1 MIFSKKLQKT
11 AKILKIFN
19 KKGKFMNLD
28 KVTISI
34 KAGNG
39 GSGKVSFHREKFVE
53 KGGPDGGDG
62 GNGGSIIFVADKDKN
77 TLADFQFV
85 KKFEAENGEPGG
97 GKLQNGKNG
106 KDVEIKVPC
115 GTVIKDA
122 TTKQVLA
129 DMLADGQKYVALK
142 GGRGGKGNNFFKSPT
157 RQSPR
162 FSQLG
167 EVVKAYKVVLELKTI
182 ADVAL
187 VGKPNV
193 GKSTLLSVITN
204 AKPKIADYEFTT
216 LSPNLGVV
224 KIYGDNFVVADI
236 PGLIDG
242 ASEGAGL
249 GHEFLAHIERT
260 RLVIHVIDASGYYG
274 NDIVEDYKTINKE
287 LKKYNE
293 KLSKLPQI
301 VVFTKLD
308 LIDNIDEKIAYFKQK
323 IKKNVQI
330 IPISSITRKN
340 VDDFVKAVYEKLK
353 TLPKS
358 APIPVEQ
365 TELEKKDTT
374 SVQITQL
381 APHVFELTG
390 GYLENLQRG
399 IVFNDSRSLAYF
411 QQRLEKDGIL
421 EKLKQAGVVDGDTVV
436 FGALQY
442 EIYF

>member
-1 MIFSKKLQKT
+1 
-11 AKILKIFN
+11 
-19 KKGKFMNLD
+19 MNLD

-34 KAGNG
+34 KSGNG

-62 GNGGSIIFVADKDKN
+62 GHGGSVFFVADSSKN
-77 TLADFQFV
+77 TLIDFQYV
-85 KKFEAENGEPGG
+85 KKFEAENGEGG
-97 GKLQNGKNG
+97 HGKLQHGKNG
-106 KDVEIKVPC
+106 KDIYIKVPC

-122 TTKQVLA
+122 STGQVIA
-129 DMLADGQKYVALK
+129 DMYEDKQEFCALR
-142 GGRGGKGNNFFKSPT
+142 GGRGGKGNNFFKTPT

-167 EVVKAYKVVLELKTI
+167 EVTKTYKVVLELKTI

-193 GKSTLLSVITN
+193 GKSTLLSVVSN

-224 KIYGDNFVVADI
+224 KFYDDSFVVADI

-260 RLVIHVIDASGYYG
+260 RLVVHVIDASGYYG
-274 NDIVEDYKTINKE
+274 NDIVEDYNIINKE

-293 KLSKLPQI
+293 RLGNLPQI

-308 LIDNIDEKIAYFKQK
+308 LIQDIDEKINYFKSK
-323 IKKNVQI
+323 VKDDVVIV
-330 IPISSITRKN
+330 PISSITRKN
-340 VDDFVKAVYEKLK
+340 VDQLIKLVYEKLK
-353 TLPKS
+353 TLPKTE
-358 APIPVEQ
+358 PIPVEQ
-365 TELEKKDTT
+365 TALEVKDIT
-374 SVQITQL
+374 SINIEEI
-381 APHVFELTG
+381 APHVFEVSG
-390 GYLENLQRG
+390 GYLDNLQRG
-399 IVFNDSRSLAYF
+399 IVFNDTQSLAYF
-411 QQRLEKDGIL
+411 QIRLQKDGVMD
-421 EKLKQAGVVDGDTVV
+421 KLKEAGCVDGDTVV
-436 FGALQY
+436 FGSLQY
-442 EIYF
+442 EIYFE

>member
-1 MIFSKKLQKT
+1 
-11 AKILKIFN
+11 
-19 KKGKFMNLD
+19 MNLD
-28 KVTISI
+28 KVTITI
-34 KAGNG
+34 KSGNG
-39 GSGKVSFHREKFVE
+39 GSGKVSFHREKYVE

-62 GNGGSIIFVADKDKN
+62 GNGGSVYFVADKSKN
-77 TLADFQFV
+77 TLIDFQYE
-85 KKFEAENGEPGG
+85 KRFEAENGSGG
-97 GKLQNGKNG
+97 MGKLQNGKNG
-106 KDVEIKVPC
+106 KDIYIKVPC

-122 TTKQVLA
+122 ETNQILI
-129 DMLADGQKYVALK
+129 DMYEDGQTYLALK
-142 GGRGGKGNNFFKSPT
+142 GGRGGKGNNFFKTPT
-157 RQSPR
+157 RQAPR

-167 EVVKAYKVVLELKTI
+167 EATKPYKVILELKTI

-193 GKSTLLSVITN
+193 GKSTLLSVISN

-224 KIYGDNFVVADI
+224 KFYDDSFVVADI

-274 NDIVEDYKTINKE
+274 NDIVDDYKVINNE
-287 LKKYNE
+287 LKKYNK

-308 LIDNIDEKIAYFKQK
+308 LIDNIDEKISYFKSK
-323 IKKNVQI
+323 VKDKVDI

-340 VDDFVKAVYEKLK
+340 VDMLVKKIYEKLK

-358 APIPVEQ
+358 EPLPVEQ
-365 TELEKKDTT
+365 TTLAKIDKT
-374 SVQITQL
+374 SVVITKL
-381 APHVFELTG
+381 EPHVYELSG

-399 IVFNDSRSLAYF
+399 IVFNDSQSLSYF
-411 QQRLEKDGIL
+411 QQRLEKDGIM
-421 EKLKQAGVVDGDTVV
+421 EKLKQAGMQDGDTIV
-436 FGALQY
+436 FGNLQF

>member
-1 MIFSKKLQKT
+1 
-11 AKILKIFN
+11 
-19 KKGKFMNLD
+19 MNLD
-28 KVTISI
+28 KVTITI
-34 KAGNG
+34 KSGNG
-39 GSGKVSFHREKFVE
+39 GSGKVSFHREKYVE

-62 GNGGSIIFVADKDKN
+62 GNGGSVYFVADKSKN
-77 TLADFQFV
+77 TLIDFQYE
-85 KKFEAENGEPGG
+85 KRFEAENGSGG
-97 GKLQNGKNG
+97 MGKLQNGKNG
-106 KDVEIKVPC
+106 KDIYIKVPC

-122 TTKQVLA
+122 ETNQILI
-129 DMLADGQKYVALK
+129 DMYEDGQTYLALK
-142 GGRGGKGNNFFKSPT
+142 GGRGGKGNNFFKTPT
-157 RQSPR
+157 RQAPR

-167 EVVKAYKVVLELKTI
+167 ETTKPYKVILELKTI

-193 GKSTLLSVITN
+193 GKSTLLSVISN

-224 KIYGDNFVVADI
+224 KFYDDSFVVADI

-274 NDIVEDYKTINKE
+274 NDIVDDYKVINNE
-287 LKKYNE
+287 LKKYNK

-308 LIDNIDEKIAYFKQK
+308 LIDNIDEKISYFKSK
-323 IKKNVQI
+323 VKDKVDI

-340 VDDFVKAVYEKLK
+340 VDMLVKKIYEKLK

-358 APIPVEQ
+358 EPLPVEQ
-365 TELEKKDTT
+365 TTLAKIDKT
-374 SVQITQL
+374 SVVITKL
-381 APHVFELTG
+381 EPHVYELSG

-399 IVFNDSRSLAYF
+399 IVFNDSQSLSYF
-411 QQRLEKDGIL
+411 QQRLEKDGIM
-421 EKLKQAGVVDGDTVV
+421 EKLKQAGMQDGDTIV
-436 FGALQY
+436 FGNLQF

>member
-1 MIFSKKLQKT
+1 MY
-11 AKILKIFN
+11 
-19 KKGKFMNLD
+19 
-28 KVTISI
+28 
-34 KAGNG
+34 
-39 GSGKVSFHREKFVE
+39 E
-53 KGGPDGGDG
+53 
-62 GNGGSIIFVADKDKN
+62 
-77 TLADFQFV
+77 
-85 KKFEAENGEPGG
+85 
-97 GKLQNGKNG
+97 
-106 KDVEIKVPC
+106 
-115 GTVIKDA
+115 
-122 TTKQVLA
+122 
-129 DMLADGQKYVALK
+129 DGQKYLALP

-167 EVVKAYKVVLELKTI
+167 ETTDYYKVTLELKTI

-224 KIYGDNFVVADI
+224 KIYDDSFVVADI

-260 RLVIHVIDASGYYG
+260 RLVVHVIDASGYYG
-274 NDIVEDYKTINKE
+274 NDIVDDYKTINKE

-293 KLSKLPQI
+293 RLSKLPQI

-308 LIDNIDEKIAYFKQK
+308 LIDDIDEKIKYFRSKVK
-323 IKKNVQI
+323 DKVEIV
-330 IPISSITRKN
+330 PISSISRKN
-340 VDDFVKAVYEKLK
+340 VDDLIKKVYSTLI

-358 APIPVEQ
+358 EPMPVEQ
-365 TELEKKDTT
+365 SELIKRDTT
-374 SVQITQL
+374 SVKIEKL
-381 APHVFELTG
+381 EPHVYELSG
-390 GYLENLQRG
+390 GYLNNLQRG
-399 IVFNDSRSLAYF
+399 IVFNDTQSLAYF
-411 QQRLEKDGIL
+411 QLRLEKDGIMD
-421 EKLKQAGVVDGDTVV
+421 KLKEAGVEDGDTVI
-436 FGALQY
+436 FGSLQY

>member
-1 MIFSKKLQKT
+1 
-11 AKILKIFN
+11 
-19 KKGKFMNLD
+19 MNLD
-28 KVTISI
+28 KVTITI
-34 KAGNG
+34 KSGNG
-39 GSGKVSFHREKFVE
+39 GSGKVSFHREKYVE

-62 GNGGSIIFVADKDKN
+62 GNGGSVYFVADKSKN
-77 TLADFQFV
+77 TLIDFQYE
-85 KKFEAENGEPGG
+85 KRFEAENGSGG
-97 GKLQNGKNG
+97 MGKLQNGKNG
-106 KDVEIKVPC
+106 KDIYIKVPC

-122 TTKQVLA
+122 ETNQILI
-129 DMLADGQKYVALK
+129 DMYEDGQTYLALK
-142 GGRGGKGNNFFKSPT
+142 GGRGGKGNNFFKTPT
-157 RQSPR
+157 RQAPR

-167 EVVKAYKVVLELKTI
+167 EATKPYKVILELKTI

-193 GKSTLLSVITN
+193 GKSTLLSVISN

-224 KIYGDNFVVADI
+224 KFYDDSFVVADI

-274 NDIVEDYKTINKE
+274 NDIVDDYKVINNE
-287 LKKYNE
+287 LKKYNK

-308 LIDNIDEKIAYFKQK
+308 LIDNIDEKISYFKSK
-323 IKKNVQI
+323 VKDKVDI

-340 VDDFVKAVYEKLK
+340 VDMLVKKIYENLK

-358 APIPVEQ
+358 EPLPVEQ
-365 TELEKKDTT
+365 TSLAKIDKT
-374 SVQITQL
+374 SVVITKL
-381 APHVFELTG
+381 EPHVYELSG

-399 IVFNDSRSLAYF
+399 IVFNDSQSLSYF
-411 QQRLEKDGIL
+411 QQRLEKDGIM
-421 EKLKQAGVVDGDTVV
+421 EKLKQAGMQDGDTIV
-436 FGALQY
+436 FGNLQF

>member
-1 MIFSKKLQKT
+1 
-11 AKILKIFN
+11 
-19 KKGKFMNLD
+19 MNTD

-34 KAGNG
+34 KSGNG

-53 KGGPDGGDG
+53 RGGPDGGDG
-62 GNGGSIIFVADKDKN
+62 GNGGSIFFVADKNKN
-77 TLADFQFV
+77 TLIDFQYV
-85 KKFEAENGEPGG
+85 KKFEAENGDGG
-97 GKLQNGKNG
+97 SGKLQNGKNG
-106 KDVEIKVPC
+106 KDVYIKVPC

-122 TTKQVLA
+122 STDQVLA
-129 DMLADGQKYVALK
+129 DMYADGQVYLALA

-167 EVVKAYKVVLELKTI
+167 EVTDWYKVVLELKTI

-224 KIYGDNFVVADI
+224 KIYDDSFVVADI

-260 RLVIHVIDASGYYG
+260 RLVVHVIDASGYYG
-274 NDIVEDYKTINKE
+274 NDIVDDYKTINKE

-293 KLSKLPQI
+293 KLAKLPQI
-301 VVFTKLD
+301 VVFTKID
-308 LIDNIDEKIAYFKQK
+308 LVDDIDAK
-323 IKKNVQI
+323 IKYFRDNVKDKVEI
-330 IPISSITRKN
+330 VPISSVTHQN
-340 VDDFVKAVYEKLK
+340 VNDLIKKVYSTLK

-358 APIPVEQ
+358 EPIPVEQ
-365 TELEKKDTT
+365 TELAKKDTT
-374 SVQITQL
+374 SVKIEML
-381 APHVFELTG
+381 EPHVYEVSG
-390 GYLENLQRG
+390 GYLNELQRG
-399 IVFNDSRSLAYF
+399 IVFNDTQSLAYF
-411 QQRLEKDGIL
+411 QMRLQKDGIYD
-421 EKLKQAGVVDGDTVV
+421 KLKAEGCVDGDTVI

>member
-1 MIFSKKLQKT
+1 
-11 AKILKIFN
+11 
-19 KKGKFMNLD
+19 MNLD
-28 KVTISI
+28 KVTITI
-34 KAGNG
+34 KSGNG

-62 GNGGSIIFVADKDKN
+62 GKGGDIYFVADKSKN
-77 TLADFQFV
+77 TLIDFQYT
-85 KKFEAENGEPGG
+85 KRFEAENGSGG
-97 GKLQNGKNG
+97 SGNLQNGKNG
-106 KDVEIKVPC
+106 KDVYIKVPC
-115 GTVIKDA
+115 GTVILDA
-122 TTKQVLA
+122 STNQVLA
-129 DMLADGQKYVALK
+129 DMYEDGQTYLALA

-167 EVVKAYKVVLELKTI
+167 EVTKPYKVILQLKTI

-193 GKSTLLSVITN
+193 GKSTLLSVISN

-216 LSPNLGVV
+216 LTPNLGVV
-224 KIYGDNFVVADI
+224 KIYDDSFVVADI

-260 RLVIHVIDASGYYG
+260 RLVVHVIDASGYYG

-293 KLSKLPQI
+293 TLAKRPQI

-308 LIDNIDEKIAYFKQK
+308 LVDDIDEKIKYFKSK
-323 IKKNVQI
+323 IKDKVTI
-330 IPISSITRKN
+330 IAISSITRKN
-340 VDDFVKAVYEKLK
+340 VDELIKTIYEKLK

-358 APIPVEQ
+358 KPIPIEQ
-365 TELEKKDTT
+365 TQLAKIDTT
-374 SVQITQL
+374 SVVITKL
-381 APHVFELTG
+381 EPHVFELSG
-390 GYLENLQRG
+390 GYLDNLQRG

-411 QQRLEKDGIL
+411 QMRLEKDGIMD
-421 EKLKQAGVVDGDTVV
+421 KLKEAGVVDGDTIV
-436 FGALQY
+436 FGNLQY

>member
-1 MIFSKKLQKT
+1 
-11 AKILKIFN
+11 
-19 KKGKFMNLD
+19 MNLD
-28 KVTISI
+28 KVTITI
-34 KAGNG
+34 KSGNG

-62 GNGGSIIFVADKDKN
+62 GKGGDIYFVADKSKN
-77 TLADFQFV
+77 TLIDFQYT
-85 KKFEAENGEPGG
+85 KRFEAENGSGG
-97 GKLQNGKNG
+97 SGNLQNGKNG
-106 KDVEIKVPC
+106 KDVYIKVPC
-115 GTVIKDA
+115 GTVILDA
-122 TTKQVLA
+122 STNQVLA
-129 DMLADGQKYVALK
+129 DMYEDGQTYLALA

-167 EVVKAYKVVLELKTI
+167 EVTKPYKVILQLKTI

-193 GKSTLLSVITN
+193 GKSTLLSVISN

-216 LSPNLGVV
+216 LTPNLGVV
-224 KIYGDNFVVADI
+224 KIYDDSFVVADI

-260 RLVIHVIDASGYYG
+260 RLVVHVIDASGYYG

-293 KLSKLPQI
+293 TLAKRPQI

-308 LIDNIDEKIAYFKQK
+308 LVDDIDEKIKYFKSK
-323 IKKNVQI
+323 IRDKVTI

-340 VDDFVKAVYEKLK
+340 VDELIKTIYEKLK
-353 TLPKS
+353 TLPQSK
-358 APIPVEQ
+358 PIPIEQ
-365 TELEKKDTT
+365 TQLAKIDTT
-374 SVQITQL
+374 SVVITKL
-381 APHVFELTG
+381 EPHVFELSG
-390 GYLENLQRG
+390 GYLDNLQRG

-411 QQRLEKDGIL
+411 QMRLEKDGIMD
-421 EKLKQAGVVDGDTVV
+421 KLKEAGVVDGDTIV
-436 FGALQY
+436 FGNLQY

>member
-1 MIFSKKLQKT
+1 
-11 AKILKIFN
+11 
-19 KKGKFMNLD
+19 MNLD
-28 KVTISI
+28 KVTITI
-34 KAGNG
+34 KSGDG

-62 GNGGSIIFVADKDKN
+62 GNGGSIFFVADKSKN
-77 TLADFQFV
+77 TLIDFQYV
-85 KKFEAENGEPGG
+85 KKFEAENGEGGG

-106 KDVEIKVPC
+106 KDVYIKVPC

-122 TTKQVLA
+122 VSNQILA
-129 DMLADGQKYVALK
+129 DMYEDGFTYCALK

-157 RQSPR
+157 CQSPR

-167 EVVKAYKVVLELKTI
+167 EVVKPYKVTLELKTI

-193 GKSTLLSVITN
+193 GKSTLLSVISN

-224 KIYGDNFVVADI
+224 KIYDDSFVVADI

-249 GHEFLAHIERT
+249 GYEFLAHIERT
-260 RLVIHVIDASGYYG
+260 RLVVHVIDASEYYG

-287 LKKYNE
+287 LKMYNE
-293 KLSKLPQI
+293 KLSQLPQI

-308 LIDNIDEKIAYFKQK
+308 LIENIDEKIARFKK
-323 IKKNVQI
+323 EIKDNVEI
-330 IPISSITRKN
+330 VPISSIARKN
-340 VDDFVKAVYEKLK
+340 VDDLIKKVYAKLI

-358 APIPVEQ
+358 EPIPVEQ
-365 TELEKKDTT
+365 TALEVKDTT
-374 SVQITQL
+374 SVKIERL
-381 APHVFELTG
+381 GEHEWRLSG
-390 GYLENLQRG
+390 GYLDNLQRG
-399 IVFNDSRSLAYF
+399 IVFNDTQSLAYF
-411 QQRLEKDGIL
+411 QLRLQKDGIMDKFK
-421 EKLKQAGVVDGDTVV
+421 EAGVTDGDIMH
-436 FGALQY
+436 FGALEY

>member
-1 MIFSKKLQKT
+1 
-11 AKILKIFN
+11 
-19 KKGKFMNLD
+19 MNLD
-28 KVTISI
+28 KVTITI
-34 KAGNG
+34 KSGNG
-39 GSGKVSFHREKFVE
+39 GSGKVSFHREKYVE

-62 GNGGSIIFVADKDKN
+62 GNGGSVYFVADKSKN
-77 TLADFQFV
+77 TLIDFQYE
-85 KKFEAENGEPGG
+85 KRFEAENGSGG
-97 GKLQNGKNG
+97 MGKLQNGKNG
-106 KDVEIKVPC
+106 KDIYIKVPC

-122 TTKQVLA
+122 ETNQILI
-129 DMLADGQKYVALK
+129 DMYEDGQTYLALK
-142 GGRGGKGNNFFKSPT
+142 GGRGGKGNNFFKTPT
-157 RQSPR
+157 RQAPR

-167 EVVKAYKVVLELKTI
+167 ETTKPYKVILELKTI

-193 GKSTLLSVITN
+193 GKSTLLSVISN

-224 KIYGDNFVVADI
+224 KFYDDSFVVADI

-274 NDIVEDYKTINKE
+274 NDIVDDYKVINNE
-287 LKKYNE
+287 LKKYNK

-308 LIDNIDEKIAYFKQK
+308 LIDNVDEKISYFKSK
-323 IKKNVQI
+323 VKDKVDI

-340 VDDFVKAVYEKLK
+340 VDMLVKKIYEKLK

-358 APIPVEQ
+358 EPLPVEQ
-365 TELEKKDTT
+365 TTLAKIDKT
-374 SVQITQL
+374 SVVITKL
-381 APHVFELTG
+381 EPHVYELSG

-399 IVFNDSRSLAYF
+399 IVFNDSQSLSYF
-411 QQRLEKDGIL
+411 QQRLEKDGIM
-421 EKLKQAGVVDGDTVV
+421 EKLKQAGMQDGDTIV
-436 FGALQY
+436 FGNLQF

>member
-1 MIFSKKLQKT
+1 
-11 AKILKIFN
+11 
-19 KKGKFMNLD
+19 MNTD

-34 KAGNG
+34 KSGNG

-53 KGGPDGGDG
+53 RGGPDGGDG
-62 GNGGSIIFVADKDKN
+62 GNGGSIFFVADKNKN
-77 TLADFQFV
+77 TLIDFQYV
-85 KKFEAENGEPGG
+85 KKFEAENGDGG
-97 GKLQNGKNG
+97 SGKMQNGKNG
-106 KDVEIKVPC
+106 KDVYIKVPC

-122 TTKQVLA
+122 STDQVLA
-129 DMLADGQKYVALK
+129 DMYADGQVYLALP

-167 EVVKAYKVVLELKTI
+167 EVTDWYKVVLELKTI

-224 KIYGDNFVVADI
+224 KIFDDSFVVADI
-236 PGLIDG
+236 PGLING

-260 RLVIHVIDASGYYG
+260 RLVVHVIDASGYYG
-274 NDIVEDYKTINKE
+274 NDIVDDYNTINKE

-293 KLSKLPQI
+293 RLATLPQI

-308 LIDNIDEKIAYFKQK
+308 LVDDIDEKIKYFRSKVK
-323 IKKNVQI
+323 DKVEIV
-330 IPISSITRKN
+330 PISSVTHQN
-340 VDDFVKAVYEKLK
+340 VNDLVKKVYATLK

-358 APIPVEQ
+358 EPIPVEQ
-365 TELEKKDTT
+365 TELAKKDTT
-374 SVQITQL
+374 SVKIEML
-381 APHVFELTG
+381 EPHVYEVSG
-390 GYLENLQRG
+390 GYLNELQRG
-399 IVFNDSRSLAYF
+399 IVFNDTQSLAYF
-411 QQRLEKDGIL
+411 QMRLQKDGIYD
-421 EKLKQAGVVDGDTVV
+421 KLKSEGCVDGDTVI

>member
-1 MIFSKKLQKT
+1 
-11 AKILKIFN
+11 
-19 KKGKFMNLD
+19 MNLD

-34 KAGNG
+34 KSGNG

-62 GNGGSIIFVADKDKN
+62 GNGGSVFFVATKTKN
-77 TLADFQFV
+77 TLIDFQYV
-85 KKFEAENGEPGG
+85 KKFEAENGEGG
-97 GKLQNGKNG
+97 SGRLQHGKNG
-106 KDVEIKVPC
+106 KDIYIQVPC

-122 TTKQVLA
+122 VTKQVLS
-129 DMLADGQKYVALK
+129 DMFEDGYTYCALK

-167 EVVKAYKVVLELKTI
+167 EVTKTYKVTLELKTI

-193 GKSTLLSVITN
+193 GKSTLLSVISN

-224 KIYGDNFVVADI
+224 KIYDDSFVVADI

-260 RLVIHVIDASGYYG
+260 RLVVHVIDASEFYG
-274 NDIVEDYKTINKE
+274 NDIVEDYKIINKE
-287 LKKYNE
+287 LKAYNE
-293 KLSKLPQI
+293 RLGNLPQI

-308 LIDNIDEKIAYFKQK
+308 LIENIDEKLSRFKSVVK
-323 IKKNVQI
+323 DNIEIV
-330 IPISSITRKN
+330 PISSITRKN
-340 VDDFVKAVYEKLK
+340 VDDLIKKIYSKLI

-358 APIPVEQ
+358 EPIPVEQ
-365 TELEKKDTT
+365 TELAKVDTT
-374 SVQITQL
+374 SIKIEKL
-381 APHVFELTG
+381 EEHVFEVSG
-390 GYLENLQRG
+390 GYLDNLQRG
-399 IVFNDSRSLAYF
+399 IVFNDTQSLAYF
-411 QQRLEKDGIL
+411 QLRLEKDGIID
-421 EKLKQAGVVDGDTVV
+421 KLKEAGCVDGDTVI
-436 FGALQY
+436 FGSLQY

>member
-1 MIFSKKLQKT
+1 
-11 AKILKIFN
+11 
-19 KKGKFMNLD
+19 MNLD
-28 KVTISI
+28 KVTITI
-34 KAGNG
+34 KSGNG
-39 GSGKVSFHREKFVE
+39 GSGKVSFHREKYEE

-62 GNGGSIIFVADKDKN
+62 GKGGDIYFVADKSKN
-77 TLADFQFV
+77 TLIDFQYT
-85 KKFEAENGEPGG
+85 KRFEAENGSGG
-97 GKLQNGKNG
+97 SGNLQNGKNG
-106 KDVEIKVPC
+106 KDVYIKVPC
-115 GTVIKDA
+115 GTVILDA
-122 TTKQVLA
+122 STNQVLA
-129 DMLADGQKYVALK
+129 DMYEDGQTYLALA

-167 EVVKAYKVVLELKTI
+167 EVTKPYKVTLQLKTI

-193 GKSTLLSVITN
+193 GKSTLLSVISN

-216 LSPNLGVV
+216 LTPNLGVV
-224 KIYGDNFVVADI
+224 KIYDDSFVVADI

-260 RLVIHVIDASGYYG
+260 RLVVHVIDASGYYG

-293 KLSKLPQI
+293 TLAKRPQI

-308 LIDNIDEKIAYFKQK
+308 LVDDIDEKIKYFKSK
-323 IKKNVQI
+323 IRDKVTI

-340 VDDFVKAVYEKLK
+340 VDELIKTIYEKLK

-358 APIPVEQ
+358 KPIPVEQ
-365 TELEKKDTT
+365 TQLAKIDTT
-374 SVQITQL
+374 SVVITKL
-381 APHVFELTG
+381 EPHVFELSG
-390 GYLENLQRG
+390 GYLDNLQRG

-411 QQRLEKDGIL
+411 QMRLEKDGIMD
-421 EKLKQAGVVDGDTVV
+421 KLKEAGVVDGDTIV
-436 FGALQY
+436 FGNLQY

>member
-1 MIFSKKLQKT
+1 
-11 AKILKIFN
+11 
-19 KKGKFMNLD
+19 MNLD
-28 KVTISI
+28 KVSITIKS
-34 KAGNG
+34 GNG

-62 GNGGSIIFVADKDKN
+62 GNGGSIYFVADSSKN
-77 TLADFQFV
+77 TLIDFQYV
-85 KKFEAENGEPGG
+85 KRFEAENGSGG
-97 GKLQNGKNG
+97 SGKLQNGKNG
-106 KDVEIKVPC
+106 KDVYIHVPC

-122 TTKQVLA
+122 STNQVLA
-129 DMLADGQKYVALK
+129 DMYEDGYTYLALP

-167 EVVKAYKVVLELKTI
+167 EVTDSYKVVLELKTI

-193 GKSTLLSVITN
+193 GKSTLLSVISN

-224 KIYGDNFVVADI
+224 KIYDDSFIVADI

-249 GHEFLAHIERT
+249 GHEFLSHIERT
-260 RLVIHVIDASGYYG
+260 RLVIHVIDASSYYG
-274 NDIVEDYKTINKE
+274 NDIVEDYITINKE

-308 LIDNIDEKIAYFKQK
+308 LIDNIDEKIKYFRSK
-323 IKKNVQI
+323 IKDDVEI
-330 IPISSITRKN
+330 VPISSVTRKN
-340 VDDFVKAVYEKLK
+340 VDDLIKKVYAKLS
-353 TLPKS
+353 TLPKTP
-358 APIPVEQ
+358 PIPVEQ
-365 TELEKKDTT
+365 TELMKKDTT
-374 SVQITQL
+374 SIKIEQL
-381 APHVFELTG
+381 EPHVFEVSG
-390 GYLENLQRG
+390 GYLNNLQRG
-399 IVFNDSRSLAYF
+399 IVFNDTQSMAYF
-411 QQRLEKDGIL
+411 QMRLEKDGIM
-421 EKLKQAGVVDGDTVV
+421 EKLKQAGAVDGDTVI
-436 FGALQY
+436 FGSLQY

>member
-1 MIFSKKLQKT
+1 
-11 AKILKIFN
+11 
-19 KKGKFMNLD
+19 MNTD

-34 KAGNG
+34 KSGNG

-53 KGGPDGGDG
+53 RGGPDGGDG
-62 GNGGSIIFVADKDKN
+62 GNGGSIFFVADKNKN
-77 TLADFQFV
+77 TLIDFQYV
-85 KKFEAENGEPGG
+85 KKFEAENGDGG
-97 GKLQNGKNG
+97 SGKMQNGKNG
-106 KDVEIKVPC
+106 KDVYIKVPC

-122 TTKQVLA
+122 STDQVLA
-129 DMLADGQKYVALK
+129 DMYADGQVYLALP

-167 EVVKAYKVVLELKTI
+167 EVTDWYKVVLELKTI

-224 KIYGDNFVVADI
+224 KIFDDSFVVADI

-260 RLVIHVIDASGYYG
+260 RLVVHVIDASGYYG
-274 NDIVEDYKTINKE
+274 NDIVDDYNTINKE

-293 KLSKLPQI
+293 RLATLPQI

-308 LIDNIDEKIAYFKQK
+308 LVDDIDEKIKYFRSKVK
-323 IKKNVQI
+323 DKVEIV
-330 IPISSITRKN
+330 PISSVTHQN
-340 VDDFVKAVYEKLK
+340 VNDLVKKVYATLK

-358 APIPVEQ
+358 EPIPVEQ
-365 TELEKKDTT
+365 TELAKKDTT
-374 SVQITQL
+374 SVKIEML
-381 APHVFELTG
+381 EPHVYEVSG
-390 GYLENLQRG
+390 GYLNELQRG
-399 IVFNDSRSLAYF
+399 IVFNDTQSLAYF
-411 QQRLEKDGIL
+411 QMRLQKDGIYD
-421 EKLKQAGVVDGDTVV
+421 KLKNEGCVDGDTVI

>member
-1 MIFSKKLQKT
+1 
-11 AKILKIFN
+11 
-19 KKGKFMNLD
+19 MNLD
-28 KVTISI
+28 KVIITIKS
-34 KAGNG
+34 GNG

-62 GNGGSIIFVADKDKN
+62 GKGGDIYFVADKSKN
-77 TLADFQFV
+77 TLIDFQYT
-85 KKFEAENGEPGG
+85 KRFEAENGSGG
-97 GKLQNGKNG
+97 AGNLQNGKNG
-106 KDVEIKVPC
+106 KDVYIKVPC
-115 GTVIKDA
+115 GTVIIDA
-122 TTKQVLA
+122 STNQVLA
-129 DMLADGQKYVALK
+129 DMYEDGQTYLALA

-167 EVVKAYKVVLELKTI
+167 EVTKSYKVILQLKTI

-193 GKSTLLSVITN
+193 GKSTLLSVISN

-216 LSPNLGVV
+216 LTPNLGVV
-224 KIYGDNFVVADI
+224 KIYDDSFVVADI

-260 RLVIHVIDASGYYG
+260 RLVVHVIDASGYYG
-274 NDIVEDYKTINKE
+274 NDIVEDYKTINEE

-293 KLSKLPQI
+293 TLSKRPQI

-308 LIDNIDEKIAYFKQK
+308 LVDDIDEKIKYFKSK
-323 IKKNVQI
+323 IKDKVTI
-330 IPISSITRKN
+330 VPISSITRKN
-340 VDDFVKAVYEKLK
+340 VNDLIKIIYEKLK

-358 APIPVEQ
+358 KPIPVEQ
-365 TELEKKDTT
+365 TQLAKIDTT
-374 SVQITQL
+374 SVVITKL
-381 APHVFELTG
+381 EPHVFELSG
-390 GYLENLQRG
+390 GYLDNLQRG

-411 QQRLEKDGIL
+411 QMRLEKDGIMD
-421 EKLKQAGVVDGDTVV
+421 KLKEAGVVDGDTIV
-436 FGALQY
+436 FGNLQY

>member
-1 MIFSKKLQKT
+1 
-11 AKILKIFN
+11 
-19 KKGKFMNLD
+19 MNLD

-34 KAGNG
+34 KSGNG
-39 GSGKVSFHREKFVE
+39 GSGKVSFHREKYVE

-62 GNGGSIIFVADKDKN
+62 GNGGSIIFVANKNKN
-77 TLADFQFV
+77 TLLDFQYE
-85 KKFEAENGEPGG
+85 KKFEAENGSGG
-97 GKLQNGKNG
+97 AGKLQSGKNG
-106 KDVEIKVPC
+106 KDLYIQVPC

-122 TTKQVLA
+122 STNQVLA
-129 DMLADGQKYVALK
+129 DLIEDGQTYLALK

-167 EVVKAYKVVLELKTI
+167 EVTKTYKVTLELKTI

-193 GKSTLLSVITN
+193 GKSTLLSVISN

-216 LSPNLGVV
+216 LTPNLGVV
-224 KIYGDNFVVADI
+224 NFYDDSFVVADI

-249 GHEFLAHIERT
+249 GYEFLAHIERT
-260 RLVIHVIDASGYYG
+260 RLVVHVIDASGYYG
-274 NDIVEDYKTINKE
+274 NDIVEDYKTINNE

-293 KLSKLPQI
+293 RLSTLPQI

-308 LIDNIDEKIAYFKQK
+308 LIDNIDEKIKYFKSK
-323 IKKNVQI
+323 IKDKVTI
-330 IPISSITRKN
+330 VPISSITRKN
-340 VDDFVKAVYEKLK
+340 VDELVKTIYEKLK

-358 APIPVEQ
+358 EPIPVEQ
-365 TELEKKDTT
+365 TELAIKDTT
-374 SVQITQL
+374 SVKIDQL
-381 APHVFELTG
+381 APHVFELSG
-390 GYLENLQRG
+390 GYLDNLQRG
-399 IVFNDSRSLAYF
+399 IVFNDSQSLAYF
-411 QQRLEKDGIL
+411 QMRLEKDGIMD
-421 EKLKQAGVVDGDTVV
+421 KLKDAGVVDGDTVV
-436 FGALQY
+436 FGSLQY

>member
-1 MIFSKKLQKT
+1 
-11 AKILKIFN
+11 
-19 KKGKFMNLD
+19 MNTD

-34 KAGNG
+34 KSGNG

-53 KGGPDGGDG
+53 RGAPDGGDG
-62 GNGGSIIFVADKDKN
+62 GNGGSIFFVADKNKN
-77 TLADFQFV
+77 TLIDFQYV
-85 KKFEAENGEPGG
+85 KKFEAENGDGG
-97 GKLQNGKNG
+97 SGKLQNGKNG
-106 KDVEIKVPC
+106 KDVYIKVPC

-122 TTKQVLA
+122 STDQVLA
-129 DMLADGQKYVALK
+129 DMYADGQVYLALA

-167 EVVKAYKVVLELKTI
+167 EVTDWYKVVLELKTI

-224 KIYGDNFVVADI
+224 KIYDDSFVVADI

-260 RLVIHVIDASGYYG
+260 RLVVHVIDASGYYG
-274 NDIVEDYKTINKE
+274 NDIVDDYKTINKE

-293 KLSKLPQI
+293 KLAKLPQI

-308 LIDNIDEKIAYFKQK
+308 LVDDIDAK
-323 IKKNVQI
+323 IKYFRDNVKDKVEI
-330 IPISSITRKN
+330 VPISSVTHQN
-340 VDDFVKAVYEKLK
+340 VNDLIKKVYSTLK

-358 APIPVEQ
+358 EPIPVEQ
-365 TELEKKDTT
+365 TELAKKDTT
-374 SVQITQL
+374 SVKIEML
-381 APHVFELTG
+381 EPHVYEVSG
-390 GYLENLQRG
+390 GYLNELQRG
-399 IVFNDSRSLAYF
+399 IVFNDTQSLAYF
-411 QQRLEKDGIL
+411 QMRLQKDGIYD
-421 EKLKQAGVVDGDTVV
+421 KLKAEGCVDGDTVI

>member
-1 MIFSKKLQKT
+1 
-11 AKILKIFN
+11 
-19 KKGKFMNLD
+19 MNLD

-34 KAGNG
+34 KSGNG
-39 GSGKVSFHREKFVE
+39 GSGKVSFHTEKFVE

-62 GNGGSIIFVADKDKN
+62 GNGGSVFFVATKTKN
-77 TLADFQFV
+77 TLIDFQYV
-85 KKFEAENGEPGG
+85 KKFEAENGSAGG
-97 GKLQNGKNG
+97 GRLQHGKNG
-106 KDVEIKVPC
+106 KDIYIQVPC

-122 TTKQVLA
+122 VSKQVLA
-129 DMLADGQKYVALK
+129 DMFEDGFTYCALK

-167 EVVKAYKVVLELKTI
+167 ETTKAYKVTLELKTI

-193 GKSTLLSVITN
+193 GKSTLLSVISN

-224 KIYGDNFVVADI
+224 KIYDDSFVVADI

-260 RLVIHVIDASGYYG
+260 RLVVHVIDASEFYG
-274 NDIVEDYKTINKE
+274 NDIVQDYNIINKE
-287 LKKYNE
+287 LKAYNE
-293 KLSKLPQI
+293 RLGNLPQI
-301 VVFTKLD
+301 VVLTKLD
-308 LIDNIDEKIAYFKQK
+308 LIENINEKLARFKAEVKDNVEI
-323 IKKNVQI
+323 V
-330 IPISSITRKN
+330 PISSITRKN
-340 VDDFVKAVYEKLK
+340 VDDLIKKVYAKLI

-358 APIPVEQ
+358 EPIPVEQ
-365 TELEKKDTT
+365 TELAVVDTT
-374 SVQITQL
+374 SIKIEKL
-381 APHVFELTG
+381 EEHVFEVSG
-390 GYLENLQRG
+390 GYLDNLQRG
-399 IVFNDSRSLAYF
+399 IVFNDTQSLAYF
-411 QQRLEKDGIL
+411 QLRLEKDGIMD
-421 EKLKQAGVVDGDTVV
+421 KLKEAGCVDGDTVI
-436 FGALQY
+436 FGSLQY

>member
-1 MIFSKKLQKT
+1 
-11 AKILKIFN
+11 
-19 KKGKFMNLD
+19 MNLD
-28 KVTISI
+28 KVTITI
-34 KAGNG
+34 KSGNG

-62 GNGGSIIFVADKDKN
+62 GKGGDIYFVADKSKN
-77 TLADFQFV
+77 TLIDFQYT
-85 KKFEAENGEPGG
+85 KRFEAENGSGG
-97 GKLQNGKNG
+97 SGNLQNGKNG
-106 KDVEIKVPC
+106 KDVYIKVPC
-115 GTVIKDA
+115 GTVILDA
-122 TTKQVLA
+122 STNQVLA
-129 DMLADGQKYVALK
+129 DMYEDGQTYLALA

-167 EVVKAYKVVLELKTI
+167 EVTKPYKVTLQLKTI

-193 GKSTLLSVITN
+193 GKSTLLSVISN

-216 LSPNLGVV
+216 LTPNLGVV
-224 KIYGDNFVVADI
+224 KIYDDSFVVADI

-260 RLVIHVIDASGYYG
+260 RLVVHVIDASGYYG

-293 KLSKLPQI
+293 TLAKRPQI

-308 LIDNIDEKIAYFKQK
+308 LVDDIDEKIKYFKSK
-323 IKKNVQI
+323 IRDKVTI
-330 IPISSITRKN
+330 IAISSITRKN
-340 VDDFVKAVYEKLK
+340 VDELIKTIYEKLK

-358 APIPVEQ
+358 KPIPVEQ
-365 TELEKKDTT
+365 TQLAKIDTT
-374 SVQITQL
+374 SVVITKL
-381 APHVFELTG
+381 EPHVFELSG
-390 GYLENLQRG
+390 GYLDNLQRG

-411 QQRLEKDGIL
+411 QMRLEKDGIMD
-421 EKLKQAGVVDGDTVV
+421 KLKEAGVVDGDTIV
-436 FGALQY
+436 FGNLQY